1 MQGAVGPRQS
11 GGDGD
16 TGEEEEEE
24 EEEEETGEEAED
36 EGRVDAQEGTAS
48 SFKIE
53 KSAKVTHSSR
63 VEEVPKEESH
73 RV

>member
-1 MQGAVGPRQS
+1 MGPRQS

-16 TGEEEEEE
+16 MGEEEE

-36 EGRVDAQEGTAS
+36 EGRVDAQDGKAS

-53 KSAKVTHSSR
+53 KSSKVTDSSR